1 MATLKLN
8 SQTVVTESSGTLTA
22 PALNITTGTHSG
34 IISNS
39 ATFPAGHVVQVK
51 RIYLKGNTSTVN
63 LTYSTNGSA
72 LNGTLDSN
80 GIYRLKNAES
90 EYLTIPSFSATS
102 GNLLIGWVSY
112 LGVGSPASACN
123 FSYGIEWG
131 SASLR
136 TWSSQGYNNQ
146 NYTHGH
152 SFMTSTVLGSSLNS
166 VNVHALLRMEE
177 LNKTFSYRFHINS
190 TDTTNWGTEG
200 DSDQSCDISMTI
212 MEIQQ

>member
-1 MATLKLN
+1 MATLKMGSTTML
-8 SQTVVTESSGTLTA
+8 TESSGALTINASNPTVTL
-22 PALNITTGTHSG
+22 G
-34 IISNS
+34 SNT
-39 ATFPAGHVVQVK
+39 TFPAGHVVQVK
-51 RIYLKGNTSTVN
+51 RIYLKGDTSDAN
-63 LTYSTNGSA
+63 MTYSTSGSA
-72 LNGTLDSN
+72 LNGTLDGN
-80 GIYRLKNAES
+80 GIYRLKNADS

-102 GNLLIGWVSY
+102 GNLLIAWVSY
-112 LGVGSPASACN
+112 LGIGGTASACN

-131 SASLR
+131 SAALR
-136 TWSSQGYNNQ
+136 TYASQGYNNVT
-146 NYTHGH
+146 YTHGH

-177 LNKTFSYRFHINS
+177 QNKTQYYRFHINS